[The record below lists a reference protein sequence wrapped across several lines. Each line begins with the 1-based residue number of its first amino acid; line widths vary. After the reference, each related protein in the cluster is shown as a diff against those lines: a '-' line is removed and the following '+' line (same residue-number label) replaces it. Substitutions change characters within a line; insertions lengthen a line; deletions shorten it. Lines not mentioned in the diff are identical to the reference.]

1 MTSPSWVEA
10 LGGIAGFCTTFA
22 YVPQLVKI
30 YRQGER
36 DLSYGMLSLYLFG
49 VLLWLGYG
57 FLLHAQAVLLTNAA
71 TAVLISI
78 ATFLKAWKERQPA
91 AKSLIPDQ
99 LPEES

>member
-1 MTSPSWVEA
+1 MTSPAWVEA

-30 YRQGER
+30 YGHGGR
-36 DLSYGMLSLYLFG
+36 DLSYGMLTLYLGG

-57 FLLHAQAVLLTNAA
+57 LLLHAQAVVLTNAA
-71 TAVLISI
+71 TAVLISA
-78 ATFLKAWKERQPA
+78 ATLLKAWKERQFSPKA
-91 AKSLIPDQ
+91 LVPDQ